1 MATVDELFQNQ
12 RADEERLNKA
22 KKGSEEYKKI
32 QDRIKRRYEA
42 IADAVK
48 DLETWD
54 GSSLFP
60 SKLPSE
66 RINLP
71 DDDATPPKP
80 SKKPPLLTEPA
91 TTSEPEGFGLSG
103 ITQAQAA
110 QSYVPGIEAGLNKPL
125 TAKEDFLPGS
135 PAYQLGLAQANVPEV
150 AGQYGMTFGGKG
162 YGPTQMF
169 KYLPVTPEVQDQID
183 IAVFGSPQA
192 KEKYFAPGGL
202 GETVSTNRGI
212 TLEQLKTEMIGT
224 GQGYAVDNTGT
235 IYLTGGRI
243 VSPSGTLLKPTVG
256 NEATVSKAPVFTSS
270 AEANAAGTG
279 FGKIDVTGG
288 ANVPGANT
296 VTSGANVTAALGTPE
311 AVNARAIFNSLF
323 KEYFNRPGDDAFIK
337 SLTTAVEDYIAK
349 GYTEDTIRAL
359 LPQTEAYKSRF
370 AGNKGRQAAGLAV
383 YSPAQYLQ
391 AEDTYAEIL
400 NRFNLGKLATREQFA
415 ELISERKSANEVV
428 DLVQNVYDRIRYAD
442 TNLKAQLKTLEE
454 FNISESDLAASILSG
469 DKTAQ
474 ELKRKIAGAEVATE
488 AGIRGLSTTRAQELA
503 NLGVTREQART
514 GFEAIA
520 QTAPTLTKLGQIYGS
535 PATAADQQTELEKEQ
550 FQGLASERRKRLA
563 EQEQTAFMGRS
574 GTANI
579 SLGRRTPGSI

>member
-1 MATVDELFQNQ
+1 MATLRELVENQTKDE
-12 RADEERLNKA
+12 ARLAQA
-22 KKGSEEYKKI
+22 KRGSAEYKKI
-32 QDRIKRRYEA
+32 QDRINRRQEL
-42 IADAVK
+42 IQQADGTREFPGRPI
-48 DLETWD
+48 LPETTD
-54 GSSLFP
+54 PSLQ
-60 SKLPSE
+60 
-66 RINLP
+66 
-71 DDDATPPKP
+71 T
-80 SKKPPLLTEPA
+80 LTIDEP
-91 TTSEPEGFGLSG
+91 GV
-103 ITQAQAA
+103 AA
-110 QSYVPGIEAGLNKPL
+110 PTGGDTV
-125 TAKEDFLPGS
+125 
-135 PAYQLGLAQANVPEV
+135 V
-150 AGQYGMTFGGKG
+150 FGGQNYSVADLIKRI
-162 YGPTQMF
+162 
-169 KYLPVTPEVQDQID
+169 ED
-183 IAVFGSPQA
+183 S
-192 KEKYFAPGGL
+192 L
-202 GETVSTNRGI
+202 GVRSS
-212 TLEQLKTEMIGT
+212 
-224 GQGYAVDNTGT
+224 DS
-235 IYLTGGRI
+235 
-243 VSPSGTLLKPTVG
+243 SPSGPGYALSILQNTRPDLAAKYESRSASKGPGVEGYGIIIRPAGQFKDESTDTFVG
-256 NEATVSKAPVFTSS
+256 
-270 AEANAAGTG
+270 AGTG
-279 FGKIDVTGG
+279 DISVGGGKI
-288 ANVPGANT
+288 VPVPP
-296 VTSGANVTAALGTPE
+296 VTSAVVTSQELKDAT
-311 AVNARAIFNSLF
+311 NARAIFNSLF
-323 KEYFNRPGDDAFIK
+323 KQYFNRPGDDAFIK

-359 LPQTEAYKSRF
+359 LPQTEAYQSRF

-520 QTAPTLTKLGQIYGS
+520 QTAPTLTKLSQIYGS

>member
-1 MATVDELFQNQ
+1 MARIDDLRAGIAEDKKRLESGNLNPTQTEATKKRIEARQKEINEIRNQ
-12 RADEERLNKA
+12 QVE
-22 KKGSEEYKKI
+22 
-32 QDRIKRRYEA
+32 QIK
-42 IADAVK
+42 V
-48 DLETWD
+48 
-54 GSSLFP
+54 
-60 SKLPSE
+60 
-66 RINLP
+66 
-71 DDDATPPKP
+71 TPA
-80 SKKPPLLTEPA
+80 ENQ
-91 TTSEPEGFGLSG
+91 PEGFGLGG

-110 QSYVPGIEAGLNKPL
+110 QSYVPGIEAGLNKPII
-125 TAKEDFLPGS
+125 TKEDFAPGS
-135 PAYQLGLAQANVPEV
+135 SIYQLGLAQANVPEV
-150 AGQYGMTFGGKG
+150 ASEYGTTFGGKG

-169 KYLPVTPEVQDQID
+169 KYLPITPQVQEQID

-192 KEKYFAPGGL
+192 REKYFAPGGL

-212 TLEQLKTEMIGT
+212 TLEQLKTEMLGT

-279 FGKIDVTGG
+279 FTAPTI
-288 ANVPGANT
+288 VPGST
-296 VTSGANVTAALGTPE
+296 TTSGANVTAALGTPE
-311 AVNARAIFNSLF
+311 AINARAIFNSLF
-323 KEYFNRPGDDAFIK
+323 KQYFNRPGDDAFIK

-359 LPQTEAYKSRF
+359 LPQTEAYQSRF

-383 YSPAQYLQ
+383 YSPAEYLQ

-400 NRFNLGKLATREQFA
+400 NRFNLGKLATREQFSDF
-415 ELISERKSANEVV
+415 IGNRKSASEVA

-442 TNLKAQLKTLEE
+442 PNLKTQLETLKE

-520 QTAPTLTKLGQIYGS
+520 QTAPTLTKLGQMYGS

-550 FQGLASERRKRLA
+550 FQGLASERRRRLA
-563 EQEQTAFMGRS
+563 EQEQAAFMGRS

-579 SLGRRTPGSI
+579 SLGRRKPGSI

>member
-1 MATVDELFQNQ
+1 MATREEVRKAAASAVTAKRRELELQGLSAKEIQANSELKALQ
-12 RADEERLNKA
+12 ADLEKAISAAGGLTTEESLAILNKGVGPKA
-22 KKGSEEYKKI
+22 TDIRLASAATKKREALPKTLNEQIFNLTNPPSITPPPGYRWIIPTGTQYPMWTLEASKEARERDNVQAIPGLPPWEYDESSNSFVFKPTQYTPQSTIDQFSSGIKNQNVGI
-32 QDRIKRRYEA
+32 QA
-42 IADAVK
+42 
-48 DLETWD
+48 
-54 GSSLFP
+54 
-60 SKLPSE
+60 
-66 RINLP
+66 NLP
-71 DDDATPPKP
+71 VGTKARLPIVLQRTDGGVVTPSSITPKNEY
-80 SKKPPLLTEPA
+80 TFDYDPA
-91 TTSEPEGFGLSG
+91 T
-103 ITQAQAA
+103 
-110 QSYVPGIEAGLNKPL
+110 YNKPV
-125 TAKEDFLPGS
+125 S
-135 PAYQLGLAQANVPEV
+135 P
-150 AGQYGMTFGGKG
+150 TS
-162 YGPTQMF
+162 
-169 KYLPVTPEVQDQID
+169 PVTS
-183 IAVFGSPQA
+183 AV
-192 KEKYFAPGGL
+192 
-202 GETVSTNRGI
+202 
-212 TLEQLKTEMIGT
+212 
-224 GQGYAVDNTGT
+224 
-235 IYLTGGRI
+235 
-243 VSPSGTLLKPTVG
+243 
-256 NEATVSKAPVFTSS
+256 
-270 AEANAAGTG
+270 
-279 FGKIDVTGG
+279 
-288 ANVPGANT
+288 
-296 VTSGANVTAALGTPE
+296 VTSGAA
-311 AVNARAIFNSLF
+311 NARAIFNSLF

-337 SLTTAVEDYIAK
+337 SLTTAVEEYIAK

-415 ELISERKSANEVV
+415 ELISERKSASEVV

-563 EQEQTAFMGRS
+563 EQEQAAFMGRS

>member
-1 MATVDELFQNQ
+1 MATLRELVENQTKDE
-12 RADEERLNKA
+12 ARLAQA
-22 KKGSEEYKKI
+22 KRGSAEYKKI
-32 QDRIKRRYEA
+32 QDRINRRQEL
-42 IADAVK
+42 IQQADGTREFPGRPI
-48 DLETWD
+48 LPETTD
-54 GSSLFP
+54 PSLQ
-60 SKLPSE
+60 
-66 RINLP
+66 
-71 DDDATPPKP
+71 T
-80 SKKPPLLTEPA
+80 LTIDEP
-91 TTSEPEGFGLSG
+91 GV
-103 ITQAQAA
+103 AA
-110 QSYVPGIEAGLNKPL
+110 PTGGDTV
-125 TAKEDFLPGS
+125 
-135 PAYQLGLAQANVPEV
+135 V
-150 AGQYGMTFGGKG
+150 FGGQNYSVADLIKRI
-162 YGPTQMF
+162 
-169 KYLPVTPEVQDQID
+169 ED
-183 IAVFGSPQA
+183 S
-192 KEKYFAPGGL
+192 L
-202 GETVSTNRGI
+202 GVRSS
-212 TLEQLKTEMIGT
+212 
-224 GQGYAVDNTGT
+224 DS
-235 IYLTGGRI
+235 
-243 VSPSGTLLKPTVG
+243 SPSGPGYALSILQNTRPDLAAKY
-256 NEATVSKAPVFTSS
+256 ESRSASK
-270 AEANAAGTG
+270 GTG
-279 FGKIDVTGG
+279 VEGYGIIIRPAGQFKDESTDTSVGAGAGDISVGGGKI
-288 ANVPGANT
+288 VPVPP
-296 VTSGANVTAALGTPE
+296 VTSAVITSEAA
-311 AVNARAIFNSLF
+311 NARAIFNSLF
-323 KEYFNRPGDDAFIK
+323 KQYFNRPGDDAFIK

-359 LPQTEAYKSRF
+359 LPQTEAYQSRF

-383 YSPAQYLQ
+383 YSPAEYLQ
-391 AEDTYAEIL
+391 AENTYAEIL

>member
-1 MATVDELFQNQ
+1 MILPLEIMLYDAGDIAGVEEFKDITNQN
-12 RADEERLNKA
+12 
-22 KKGSEEYKKI
+22 
-32 QDRIKRRYEA
+32 
-42 IADAVK
+42 V
-48 DLETWD
+48 
-54 GSSLFP
+54 
-60 SKLPSE
+60 LPSE
-66 RINLP
+66 AYFDDLSEARYSQALLNRATARLASAKGPKAKANALRLQQEATNRVNAWEQYQTSMDVVGDPADQAELDELDKLVEEDDSLPGAGDINVGGGKIVP
-71 DDDATPPKP
+71 VPPVT
-80 SKKPPLLTEPA
+80 SA
-91 TTSEPEGFGLSG
+91 VITSE
-103 ITQAQAA
+103 AA
-110 QSYVPGIEAGLNKPL
+110 
-125 TAKEDFLPGS
+125 
-135 PAYQLGLAQANVPEV
+135 
-150 AGQYGMTFGGKG
+150 
-162 YGPTQMF
+162 
-169 KYLPVTPEVQDQID
+169 
-183 IAVFGSPQA
+183 
-192 KEKYFAPGGL
+192 
-202 GETVSTNRGI
+202 
-212 TLEQLKTEMIGT
+212 
-224 GQGYAVDNTGT
+224 
-235 IYLTGGRI
+235 
-243 VSPSGTLLKPTVG
+243 
-256 NEATVSKAPVFTSS
+256 
-270 AEANAAGTG
+270 
-279 FGKIDVTGG
+279 
-288 ANVPGANT
+288 
-296 VTSGANVTAALGTPE
+296 
-311 AVNARAIFNSLF
+311 NARAIFNSLF

-415 ELISERKSANEVV
+415 ELISERKSADEVV